1 MRRLLLPIAGLWLL
15 AVVTAAG
22 QAAPAQPAAAPA
34 TPTSEMVFKNVQVLK
49 GIPVDEF
56 MDTMGM
62 FAAALGYDCV
72 SCHGNAIST
81 DRDAF
86 SVTTPSIQRARQMLL
101 MMNAINRTNFGGE
114 ARVSCFTCHR
124 GQIRPEVV
132 PSLALQY
139 GELIDDPNAMAIP
152 PDRRASVDAVFAKY
166 TQALGGAQKVAALT
180 SFVADGTWA
189 GFNTGGSEVPVQ
201 VYAQAP
207 GRRSTVVHTPAGD
220 SVAVFDGRNG
230 WVAEEWRP
238 LPLIPLSGSN
248 LAGAR
253 MDALVALP
261 AGLRQSFGQWQ
272 AGGGIIDE
280 RPVQILQGRNDGELP
295 VNLYFDSETGLLVRQ
310 VRWNKT
316 AVGTVPTQVDYA
328 DYRDV
333 AGVKMPFR
341 TVVTWT
347 NGQNRIALREVRPNA
362 AIDAARFTRPA
373 PFTRR

>member
-1 MRRLLLPIAGLWLL
+1 MRRLLPIAAVWLL
-15 AVVTAAG
+15 AVVTATG
-22 QAAPAQPAAAPA
+22 QAVPAAPASPAA
-34 TPTSEMVFKNVQVLK
+34 TPTSDTVFKNVQVLK

-86 SVTTPSIQRARQMLL
+86 SQTTPEIQRARQMIL
-101 MMNAINRTNFGGE
+101 MTNAINRANFGGE
-114 ARVSCFTCHR
+114 PRITCFTCHR
-124 GQIRPEVV
+124 GQIRPEAV
-132 PSLALQY
+132 PNLALQY
-139 GELIDDPNAMAIP
+139 GELVDDPNAMTIP

-166 TQALGGAQKVAALT
+166 TEALGGAQKLAALT
-180 SFVADGTWA
+180 SYVAEGTWA

-201 VYAQAP
+201 IYVQAP
-207 GRRSTVVHTPAGD
+207 GRRRTVVRAPTGD

-238 LPLIPLSGSN
+238 VPLLPLSTSN

-253 MDALVALP
+253 MDALIAIP
-261 AGLRQSFGQWQ
+261 ANLRQAFSQWQ
-272 AGGGIIDE
+272 AGGAIIDE
-280 RPVQILQGRNDGELP
+280 RPVQVLQGRNEGELP

-310 VRWNKT
+310 VRWNRT
-316 AVGTVPTQVDYA
+316 AVGTVPTQIDYA

-333 AGVKMPFR
+333 AGVKIPFR
-341 TVVTWT
+341 MVVTWT
-347 NGQNRIALREVRPNA
+347 NGQNTIALREVRPNVP
-362 AIDAARFTRPA
+362 IDAALFARPA
-373 PFTRR
+373 PFAARR

>member
-22 QAAPAQPAAAPA
+22 QAAPAQTAAPA
-34 TPTSEMVFKNVQVLK
+34 TPMSDTVFKNVQVLK

-86 SVTTPSIQRARQMLL
+86 SQTTPAIQRARQMIL
-101 MMNAINRTNFGGE
+101 MMNAINRANFGGE
-114 ARVSCFTCHR
+114 PRVTCFTCHR

-132 PSLALQY
+132 PNLALQY
-139 GELIDDPNAMAIP
+139 GVLVDDPNAMTIP
-152 PDRRASVDAVFAKY
+152 PDRSASVDAVFARY
-166 TQALGGAQKVAALT
+166 TQALGGAQRLAALT
-180 SFVADGTWA
+180 SYVAEGTWA

-201 VYAQAP
+201 IYVQAP
-207 GRRSTVVHTPAGD
+207 GRRSTVVRTPTGD
-220 SVAVFDGRNG
+220 GVAVFDGRSG

-238 LPLIPLSGSN
+238 LPLLPLSSSN

-253 MDALVALP
+253 IDALIAIP
-261 AGLRQSFGQWQ
+261 ANLRQAFSQWQ
-272 AGGGIIDE
+272 AGGAIIDE
-280 RPVQILQGRNDGELP
+280 RPVQVLQGRNAGELP

-310 VRWNKT
+310 VRWNRT

-328 DYRDV
+328 DYREV
-333 AGVKMPFR
+333 AGVKLPFR

-347 NGQNRIALREVRPNA
+347 NGQNTIALREVRPNV
-362 AIDAARFTRPA
+362 AIDAARFARPA
-373 PFTRR
+373 PFARR